1 METNLTLKEENSQE
15 YLSLQKQLSEYSK
28 LDNRSKF
35 HLSLEIEKLFENN
48 IDKGLHLL
56 EMNLFTFYSNSKLR
70 NVIQLIVEE
79 IKDTEQI
86 MRIMYDKLQS
96 VLQNYESL
104 SKDEK
109 DSITFLFEE
118 LIKLSPLNAIKIID
132 QYQELFYSV
141 NSLEEIKMKNLD
153 FIIENAPPLQKD
165 TSMNLLE
172 KIDNSI
178 EVYEKPSDILSDD
191 EKKIAKN
198 ILIIGETGVGKSSFI
213 NSFVC
218 YLLGVQMYNKERF
231 KMVNEKVE
239 TQTQSVTSDIISYTI
254 RPKENICKCP
264 IRLIDTPGF
273 GDTRGEKV
281 ENSNIEKLSDY
292 LKKEITEIHAI
303 IFVFKSST
311 NRIHS
316 FQTEIFNKMMNLFGK
331 DAANNFTVLFTFR
344 DVGEPEALAAV
355 NKANLTF
362 KEKFECNNSVFF
374 SSINKDRKIIQEFWK
389 LSIENYRKIISFIM
403 TTFPTQIGMTK
414 TMLKLKKKLVLIIE
428 HLKTSTNE
436 LLERL
441 VGFQKERNR
450 LIENKKK
457 LLEQPNFI
465 EEVYYVSKKVP
476 TLNWNLTCS
485 ECKKTCHKNCEAV
498 NMFLWGCESFSWGYC
513 ITCNH
518 S

>member
-414 TMLKLKKKLVLIIE
+414 TMLKLKK
-428 HLKTSTNE
+428 S
-436 LLERL
+436 
-441 VGFQKERNR
+441 
-450 LIENKKK
+450 
-457 LLEQPNFI
+457 
-465 EEVYYVSKKVP
+465 
-476 TLNWNLTCS
+476 
-485 ECKKTCHKNCEAV
+485 
-498 NMFLWGCESFSWGYC
+498 
-513 ITCNH
+513 
-518 S
+518 

>member
-178 EVYEKPSDILSDD
+178 EVYEKPSDIL
-191 EKKIAKN
+191 
-198 ILIIGETGVGKSSFI
+198 
-213 NSFVC
+213 
-218 YLLGVQMYNKERF
+218 
-231 KMVNEKVE
+231 
-239 TQTQSVTSDIISYTI
+239 
-254 RPKENICKCP
+254 
-264 IRLIDTPGF
+264 
-273 GDTRGEKV
+273 
-281 ENSNIEKLSDY
+281 
-292 LKKEITEIHAI
+292 
-303 IFVFKSST
+303 
-311 NRIHS
+311 
-316 FQTEIFNKMMNLFGK
+316 
-331 DAANNFTVLFTFR
+331 
-344 DVGEPEALAAV
+344 
-355 NKANLTF
+355 
-362 KEKFECNNSVFF
+362 
-374 SSINKDRKIIQEFWK
+374 
-389 LSIENYRKIISFIM
+389 
-403 TTFPTQIGMTK
+403 
-414 TMLKLKKKLVLIIE
+414 
-428 HLKTSTNE
+428 
-436 LLERL
+436 
-441 VGFQKERNR
+441 
-450 LIENKKK
+450 
-457 LLEQPNFI
+457 
-465 EEVYYVSKKVP
+465 
-476 TLNWNLTCS
+476 
-485 ECKKTCHKNCEAV
+485 
-498 NMFLWGCESFSWGYC
+498 
-513 ITCNH
+513 
-518 S
+518 